1 MLEEYQ
7 LKITHSVTSSIGCD
21 VTSVVATTEAKAVL
35 DTHEWRQTIVR
46 ILRVGID
53 LDDLA
58 ILEERF
64 VVLHALA
71 NLSVTS
77 LPNHAMLLL
86 HESLWRVERPMQ
98 VAIWW
103 TRVQLHVVYTLRK
116 DKIYVQ
122 ALYVA
127 YI

>member
-1 MLEEYQ
+1 MLKENQ

-103 TRVQLHVVYTLRK
+103 TRVQLHVVHTFRK

-122 ALYVA
+122 ALCVA